1 MSRDGLTHVARTGLF
16 VAFAGAACRFVSLG
30 KELLVAF
37 LLGAGVATDGYA
49 LLMLLP
55 SFAMALLVHSARSAF
70 LTQFARYADQSRQE
84 GERFANRFLCEL
96 TALAVLIMA
105 LLIGPLHWAWPWL
118 FPHAAPELVETS
130 RQLLPIAGLLVV
142 LVTLGAALSAI
153 LNARGSFTAPQWT
166 ALLPTLTIVAGL
178 LIWQEKSDAATLL
191 ISMLAGVGLQTI
203 VLFWL
208 TRQSGHAFQWRL
220 GFGQSQSRTLWH
232 YAAPVLGVSVL
243 SQVNVYVD
251 RSMATSLDSG
261 AVAIL
266 TWSGTLR
273 DFISGTIIG
282 GFLSVLLPYFTRQAT
297 REDRGDL
304 ALSCMTT
311 LRLGA
316 VILFPLSGLVVLI
329 LPDLLGSLTLGSLD
343 QTATALIGLCVA
355 GYACGFY
362 MDLSSNALAAALL
375 ALGRASS
382 LLWISLLASFLP
394 NIVFNLLL
402 IRWLGA
408 PGLALSTSIVG
419 LCTLLANY
427 LVLRNCVAIS
437 EEVET
442 GRSILGALLATLLA
456 TAAMGAF
463 VASGG
468 LPAGPFSDIGH
479 AVWWSTIRGLGLL
492 LIYAF
497 LMLVFPGHQA
507 ARHLL
512 RSLLESARTR
522 RKTRTEDPP

>member
-37 LLGAGVATDGYA
+37 LLGAGIATDGYA

-70 LTQFARYADQSRQE
+70 LTQFARFSEQGEQE
-84 GERFANRFLCEL
+84 GVQFANRFLCEL
-96 TALAVLIMA
+96 TAVSVLIMA
-105 LLIGPLHWAWPWL
+105 FLLGPLHWAWPWL
-118 FPHAAPELVETS
+118 FPHAAAELVETS
-130 RQLLPIAGLLVV
+130 RQLLPVAGLLVV

-166 ALLPTLTIVAGL
+166 ALVPTLTIMAGL
-178 LIWQEKSDAATLL
+178 LLWRERSDAATLL
-191 ISMLAGVGLQTI
+191 LSMLAGVGLQTM
-203 VLFWL
+203 VLAWMA
-208 TRQSGHAFQWRL
+208 RQSGHVFHWQL
-220 GFGQSQSRTLWH
+220 GFGELESRTLWH

-251 RSMATSLDSG
+251 RSMATSLESG

-297 REDRGDL
+297 RDDRGNL
-304 ALSCMTT
+304 AASCMTT

-316 VILFPLSGLVVLI
+316 VVLFPLTGLVVLI
-329 LPDLLGSLTLGSLD
+329 LPDLLGSVALGSLD
-343 QTATALIGLCVA
+343 RGATSLIGLCVA

-362 MDLSSNALAAALL
+362 MDLTSNALAAALL
-375 ALGRASS
+375 ALGRATS
-382 LLWISLLASFLP
+382 LLWLSFLASFLP
-394 NIVFNLLL
+394 NIIFNLLL

-419 LCTLLANY
+419 LCTLAANY
-427 LVLRNCVAIS
+427 LVLRNCVTLP
-437 EEVET
+437 EEAET
-442 GRSILGALLATLLA
+442 ARSVGGALLAALLA
-456 TAAMGAF
+456 TGIIGLL
-463 VASGG
+463 VATEW
-468 LPAGPFSDIGH
+468 LPAGPYSEIGE
-479 AVWWSTIRGLGLL
+479 AAWWAAMRGLGLL
-492 LIYAF
+492 LIYAL
-497 LMLVFPGHQA
+497 LMLVFPGHRA
-507 ARHLL
+507 ARQLFQTFMQT
-512 RSLLESARTR
+512 ARR
-522 RKTRTEDPP
+522 RWGARFGS